1 MFWTF
6 LCPVRKV
13 YTDSMFNIS
22 KTFKKKT
29 NIIERKKE
37 ANTLKAVW
45 IFYCLKANRCGLTNI
60 LNLYLLN
67 SCCYMYSCPCRYYI
81 EKKIWVWL
89 EKKLGKGPGQYPFI
103 WSGCQIKFF
112 TCVMFFLPN
121 VIQTLFLNPAK
132 DLEIRLYLFTSNIQY
147 ESFLDDC
154 IFQTFHSIFL
164 LEQIQCCRVHNFI
177 PSSFLD

>member
-1 MFWTF
+1 MIYKPTF
-6 LCPVRKV
+6 YLNIYYNSLVYDPVFLLKV
-13 YTDSMFNIS
+13 SICFLQLLNQYFIVLDISMSCKKSLYTDSMFNIS

-67 SCCYMYSCPCRYYI
+67 SCCYMLYSCPCRYYI

-89 EKKLGKGPGQYPFI
+89 E
-103 WSGCQIKFF
+103 IK
-112 TCVMFFLPN
+112 
-121 VIQTLFLNPAK
+121 
-132 DLEIRLYLFTSNIQY
+132 IRDRSRSVPLYLEQVSGQ
-147 ESFLDDC
+147 
-154 IFQTFHSIFL
+154 IFYLGHVFPPKCQTNSI
-164 LEQIQCCRVHNFI
+164 
-177 PSSFLD
+177 S

>member
-67 SCCYMYSCPCRYYI
+67 SCCYMLYSCPCRYYI

-89 EKKLGKGPGQYPFI
+89 E
-103 WSGCQIKFF
+103 IKIKEK
-112 TCVMFFLPN
+112 VQVSAP
-121 VIQTLFLNPAK
+121 LFGAGV
-132 DLEIRLYLFTSNIQY
+132 RSN
-147 ESFLDDC
+147 
-154 IFQTFHSIFL
+154 FL
-164 LEQIQCCRVHNFI
+164 LV
-177 PSSFLD
+177 SSFSSQMSYKLYFLTLQKILKSDFTFSHQIYNMKVF

>member
-13 YTDSMFNIS
+13 YTDSMFNIP

-67 SCCYMYSCPCRYYI
+67 SCCYMLYSCPCRYYI

-89 EKKLGKGPGQYPFI
+89 E
-103 WSGCQIKFF
+103 IK
-112 TCVMFFLPN
+112 
-121 VIQTLFLNPAK
+121 
-132 DLEIRLYLFTSNIQY
+132 IRDRSRSVPLYL
-147 ESFLDDC
+147 
-154 IFQTFHSIFL
+154 
-164 LEQIQCCRVHNFI
+164 EQVSGWI
-177 PSSFLD
+177 PSQMSNKLYFLTLQKILKSDFTFSHQIYNMKVF

>member
-1 MFWTF
+1 MGKDLIYKPTILFKHLFLGSTIHLYMILYFFWMFQFVSFNCLTNILLFWTF

-67 SCCYMYSCPCRYYI
+67 SCCYMLYSCPCRYYI

-89 EKKLGKGPGQYPFI
+89 EKNRERSRSVP
-103 WSGCQIKFF
+103 
-112 TCVMFFLPN
+112 
-121 VIQTLFLNPAK
+121 
-132 DLEIRLYLFTSNIQY
+132 LYLERVSGQ
-147 ESFLDDC
+147 
-154 IFQTFHSIFL
+154 IFYLCQVFPPKCHTNSI
-164 LEQIQCCRVHNFI
+164 
-177 PSSFLD
+177 S

>member
-1 MFWTF
+1 
-6 LCPVRKV
+6 
-13 YTDSMFNIS
+13 MFNIS

-67 SCCYMYSCPCRYYI
+67 SCCYMLYSCPCRYYI

-89 EKKLGKGPGQYPFI
+89 E
-103 WSGCQIKFF
+103 IKIKEK
-112 TCVMFFLPN
+112 VQVSAP
-121 VIQTLFLNPAK
+121 LFGAGV
-132 DLEIRLYLFTSNIQY
+132 RSN
-147 ESFLDDC
+147 
-154 IFQTFHSIFL
+154 FL
-164 LEQIQCCRVHNFI
+164 LV
-177 PSSFLD
+177 SSFSSQMSYKLYFLTLQKILKSDFTFSHQIYNMKVF

>member
-1 MFWTF
+1 MVWQIYLTFIYWTLAAIYVVF
-6 LCPVRKV
+6 LSLLVL
-13 YTDSMFNIS
+13 Y
-22 KTFKKKT
+22 
-29 NIIERKKE
+29 RKKDMS
-37 ANTLKAVW
+37 L
-45 IFYCLKANRCGLTNI
+45 IG
-60 LNLYLLN
+60 
-67 SCCYMYSCPCRYYI
+67 
-81 EKKIWVWL
+81 KKIR
-89 EKKLGKGPGQYPFI
+89 ERSRCQCPFI
-103 WSGCQIKFF
+103 WSGCQVKFF

-121 VIQTLFLNPAK
+121 VIQSLFLNPAK

>member
-13 YTDSMFNIS
+13 YSDSMFNIS

-67 SCCYMYSCPCRYYI
+67 SCCYMLYSCPCRYYI

-89 EKKLGKGPGQYPFI
+89 E
-103 WSGCQIKFF
+103 IKIKEK
-112 TCVMFFLPN
+112 VQVSAP
-121 VIQTLFLNPAK
+121 LFGAGV
-132 DLEIRLYLFTSNIQY
+132 RSN
-147 ESFLDDC
+147 
-154 IFQTFHSIFL
+154 FL
-164 LEQIQCCRVHNFI
+164 LVSCFSSQMSYKLYFLTLQKILKSDFTFSHQIYNMKVF
-177 PSSFLD
+177 